1 MINPGFQIRILS
13 RISKESRRMDRD
25 RIEQAVKDIIIGVGE
40 DPGRP
45 GLVKTPGRVRRA
57 YEELLSGYGTDP
69 RKVVNGALY
78 EVEHDDMVVVSDVEF
93 YSLCEHHML
102 PFFGFAYI
110 AYVPNGKVIGLS
122 KIPRLVEVFAH
133 RLQLQER
140 MTSQIADCILE
151 TIAPQGVAVVT
162 SGQHLCSMM
171 RGVKKSETRLVSSCL
186 RGVFENN
193 EALQQRFFSQIRLP

>member
-1 MINPGFQIRILS
+1 
-13 RISKESRRMDRD
+13 MDRD
-25 RIEQAVKDIIIGVGE
+25 RIEKAVKDILIGVGE
-40 DPGRP
+40 DPERP

-78 EVEHDDMVVVSDVEF
+78 EVEHNDMVVVSDVEF

-102 PFFGFAYI
+102 PFFGLAYI
-110 AYVPNGKVIGLS
+110 AYIPDGKVIGLS
-122 KIPRLVEVFAH
+122 KIPRLVDVFAH

-140 MTSQIADCILE
+140 MTSQIADCIQE

-171 RGVKKSETRLVSSCL
+171 RGVKKSETRLVSNCL

>member
-1 MINPGFQIRILS
+1 
-13 RISKESRRMDRD
+13 MDRD
-25 RIEQAVKDIIIGVGE
+25 RIERAVKDIIIGVGE

-57 YEELLSGYGTDP
+57 YEELLSGYGMDVK
-69 RKVVNGALY
+69 KVVNGALY
-78 EVEHDDMVVVSDVEF
+78 EVKNNDMVVVGDIEF

-102 PFFGFAYI
+102 PFFGYAYI
-110 AYVPNGKVIGLS
+110 AYIPDGKVIGLS
-122 KIPRLVEVFAH
+122 KIPRLVDVFAH

-140 MTSQIADCILE
+140 MTSQIAESIFE

-171 RGVKKSETRLVSSCL
+171 RGVKKSKTRLVASCL